1 MKALE
6 PEIEEFKPAKKETK
20 KSTKRGPKREE
31 VELPSQEEEKE
42 QELTA
47 MQIAWQEALHK
58 EDQTPEIQH
67 LSGTGRSARTDD
79 EKASPHRGIRKSVM
93 KE

>member
-20 KSTKRGPKREE
+20 KGNKRGPKREE
-31 VELPSQEEEKE
+31 VEMPSPEEEKE

-47 MQIAWQEALHK
+47 MQIAWQEALNK
-58 EDQTPEIQH
+58 ANAERAYKVKRQKSNVSQEQEELLERTMKKRLP
-67 LSGTGRSARTDD
+67 TG
-79 EKASPHRGIRKSVM
+79 G
-93 KE
+93 